1 MINPIRFAMFV
12 IMAAALTL
20 SACGGDS
27 EPQDREFDL
36 RIEDGKLDLDPAVI
50 KVSQGDSVTLRI
62 DADEHGTFHLHGY
75 DIEIE
80 VGPDSTAVMDITAS
94 ATGNFPIT
102 FHANDG
108 GGHEAEGEGEKHDE
122 EEEPT
127 IASLEVHPR

>member
-1 MINPIRFAMFV
+1 MFV
-12 IMAAALTL
+12 IMATALTL
-20 SACGGDS
+20 SGCGGDS

-36 RIEDGKLDLDPAVI
+36 RVEDGKLDLDPAVI
-50 KVSQGDSVTLRI
+50 KVDQGDSVTLRM

-80 VGPDSTAVMDITAS
+80 VGPDSTAVMDVTAN

-102 FHANDG
+102 FHANQEE
-108 GGHEAEGEGEKHDE
+108 GHEGEEEGEEHDE

-127 IASLEVHPR
+127 IGSLEVHPR